1 MRKGGGCASGAR
13 GLALYLS
20 LFAKTMPNVNA
31 AHPLLDRQPDPR
43 YFGWP
48 SRGRTVSSL
57 PSLTATHFYLYAH
70 CEHRVRLD
78 LFGDPAARIA
88 DSDADRALKARGLL
102 HEASIADATGYP
114 RPAHGADNLERAFAE
129 TLTLMNEAQEGIYQG
144 VLLADDLVGVPDLL
158 VRLPGDSRLG
168 SHHYTVGDVK
178 LSRRARSDQALQVAF
193 YAHLL
198 ETIQGV
204 KPDRVFLVL
213 GNQSKEWIPI
223 EDLGGV
229 FEQALVDLESLR
241 RQERQTEPFFKTDC
255 DGCPW
260 RGVCVPAL
268 EASDDLSLLPG
279 MTPSRR
285 NALRGADVRSIEAL
299 AGAKPEAL
307 ATEAGL
313 ETRTLIPL
321 KRQAKA
327 LKQGKPIRLGASKPP
342 EGPPALLVTAF
353 DNPEGDGHTFLLT
366 ISFVDPAE
374 EPRTA
379 ILWAENFAD
388 EKALYEKV
396 LVAFA
401 RRPHAP
407 VYHFGR
413 AAPWQIA
420 RMEGR
425 YGTGGAGLHAL
436 HRMGDM
442 ALLVRRGAALP
453 VRRYGL
459 GDCAGATGYKGAQP
473 EREIFPLI
481 WRLLEGEEEA
491 RDALLRA
498 AQAERE
504 ATLHLLRWLRGAE

>member
-1 MRKGGGCASGAR
+1 M
-13 GLALYLS
+13 
-20 LFAKTMPNVNA
+20 
-31 AHPLLDRQPDPR
+31 
-43 YFGWP
+43 
-48 SRGRTVSSL
+48 SSF
-57 PSLTATHFYLYAH
+57 PPLTATHFYLYAH

-78 LFGDPAARIA
+78 LFGDPSDRIA

-102 HEASIADATGYP
+102 HEASIARATGYP
-114 RPAHGADNLERAFAE
+114 RPVHGADNLERAFAE
-129 TLTLMNEAQEGIYQG
+129 TLALMKEGHEGIYQG
-144 VLLADDLVGVPDLL
+144 VLLADDLAGVPDLL
-158 VRLPGDSRLG
+158 VKLPGDSHIG

-198 ETIQGV
+198 ESIQGV
-204 KPDRVFLVL
+204 KPERVFLVL
-213 GNQSKEWIPI
+213 GNESREWIPI

-229 FEQALVDLESLR
+229 FQQALVDLEALR
-241 RQERQTEPFFKTDC
+241 RQERPTEPFYKTDC

-268 EASDDLSLLPG
+268 EAEDDLSLLPG

-285 NALRGADVRSIEAL
+285 SALRGADVGSIEAL
-299 AGAKPEAL
+299 AAAKPEAL
-307 ATEAGL
+307 AARAGL

-321 KRQAKA
+321 KRQARAVKR
-327 LKQGKPIRLGASKPP
+327 GEPIRLGSAKPP
-342 EGPPALLVTAF
+342 EGAPALLVTAF
-353 DNPEGDGHTFLLT
+353 ENPEGDGHTFLLT
-366 ISFVDPAE
+366 ISFVDPAGD
-374 EPRTA
+374 PRTA

-413 AAPWQIA
+413 AAAWQLA

-436 HRMGDM
+436 HRMTDM
-442 ALLVRRGAALP
+442 GLLVRRGAALP
-453 VRRYGL
+453 VRRYDL
-459 GDCAGATGYKGAQP
+459 EESASATGYKGEPP
-473 EREIFPLI
+473 EKEVFPLI
-481 WRLLEGEEEA
+481 WRLLEGDEKA
-491 RDALLRA
+491 RDALLDA
-498 AQAERE
+498 ARIERE
-504 ATLHLLRWLRGAE
+504 ATLHLLRWLREAG

>member
-1 MRKGGGCASGAR
+1 
-13 GLALYLS
+13 
-20 LFAKTMPNVNA
+20 MP
-31 AHPLLDRQPDPR
+31 
-43 YFGWP
+43 
-48 SRGRTVSSL
+48 SL
-57 PSLTATHFYLYAH
+57 PNLTATHFYLYAH

-78 LFGDPAARIA
+78 LFGDPSARIA

-102 HEASIADATGYP
+102 HEASIARATGYP

-129 TLTLMNEAQEGIYQG
+129 TLALMKEGHEGIYQG
-144 VLLADDLVGVPDLL
+144 VLLVDDLAGVPDLL
-158 VRLPGDSRLG
+158 VKLPGDSRIG
-168 SHHYTVGDVK
+168 GHHYTVGDVK
-178 LSRRARSDQALQVAF
+178 LSRHARSDQALQVAL

-213 GNQSKEWIPI
+213 GDGRKEWIPI

-229 FEQALVDLESLR
+229 FAQALVDLEALR
-241 RQERQTEPFFKTDC
+241 RQERPTEPFFKTDC

-260 RGVCVPAL
+260 RGVCIPAL

-285 NALRGADVRSIEAL
+285 SALRGAGVGSIEAL
-299 AGAKPEAL
+299 AAAKPETL
-307 ATEAGL
+307 AARAGL

-327 LKQGKPIRLGASKPP
+327 VKQGKPIRLGAAKPP
-342 EGPPALLVTAF
+342 KGPPALLVTAF
-353 DNPEGDGHTFLLT
+353 ENLEGDGHTFLLT
-366 ISFVDPAE
+366 ISFVDSAE

-379 ILWAENFAD
+379 TLWAENFAD

-413 AAPWQIA
+413 AASWQLA

-436 HRMGDM
+436 HRMTDT

-453 VRRYGL
+453 VRRYDL
-459 GDCAGATGYKGAQP
+459 EECAGATGYKGERP
-473 EREIFPLI
+473 ESAVFPLI
-481 WRLLEGEEEA
+481 WRLLEGDEEA
-491 RDALLRA
+491 RNALLGA
-498 AQAERE
+498 ARAERE
-504 ATLHLLRWLRGAE
+504 AILHLLRWLRGAG